1 MQILD
6 FLGVFRVESQSY
18 NPLSYHLGLCVK
30 KYATIVMEVPILR
43 MGWVGS
49 GGLPKTTPACGLS
62 EICNRGDSVEIQRP
76 A

>member
-18 NPLSYHLGLCVK
+18 NRLSYHSGLCVK
-30 KYATIVMEVPILR
+30 KYATIVMEVTILR
-43 MGWVGS
+43 MGWAGS
-49 GGLPKTTPACGLS
+49 GGLPKITPACGLS
-62 EICNRGDSVEIQRP
+62 EICNWGDRVEIQRP

>member
-49 GGLPKTTPACGLS
+49 GGLPKTTPA
-62 EICNRGDSVEIQRP
+62 
-76 A
+76 